1 MKLKVLMTGGNGALA
16 DALYPL
22 LCQNGY
28 NVYMTDI
35 NGIDNKVIFKMDIR
49 DKKEIDRIA
58 TKFKPDII
66 MHLAAE
72 TNVDK
77 CELNPDHA
85 YNTNVKGTENMAL
98 SAKIMG
104 VTLVYISTGAV
115 FDGEKSEPYIESD
128 KPNPISIYG
137 KTKFEGEKIVTSLM
151 DMYYIFR
158 AGWMIGGY
166 EKDKKFVAKIVNLAK
181 VKKEIPVVTDKFGSP
196 TFTKDFSK
204 GILAVIS
211 TKEYG
216 LYHMVNEGCCSRYD
230 IAKKIIEYLERKDV
244 VIKPVTSEAFPLPA
258 PRGRS
263 EMLVNH
269 KLSMIGLNNMRPW
282 QDALREYVLET
293 GERDE

>member
-1 MKLKVLMTGGNGALA
+1 MRLKVLMTGGNGMLA

-58 TKFKPDII
+58 IKFKPNII

-77 CELNPDHA
+77 CELSPDHA
-85 YNTNVKGTENMAL
+85 YNTNAKGTENMAL
-98 SAKIMG
+98 IAKMMG
-104 VTLVYISTGAV
+104 ATLVYISTGAV
-115 FDGEKSEPYIESD
+115 FDGEKSEPYLESD
-128 KPNPISIYG
+128 EPNPISVYG
-137 KTKFEGEKIVTSLM
+137 KSKFEGEKIVTSLTNN
-151 DMYYIFR
+151 YFIFR

-166 EKDKKFVAKIVNLAK
+166 EKDKKFVEKIVELAKIKN
-181 VKKEIPVVTDKFGSP
+181 EIHVVTDKFGSP

-204 GILAVIS
+204 NILTVIS
-211 TKEYG
+211 TKNYG
-216 LYHMVNEGCCSRYD
+216 LFHMVNEGCCSRFD

-244 VIKPVTSEAFPLPA
+244 VIKPVTSDAFPLPA

-263 EMLVNH
+263 EMLINR
-269 KLSMIGLNNMRPW
+269 KLNLLGLNNMRPW
-282 QDALREYVLET
+282 QDALKEYIL
-293 GERDE
+293 GIKGKNG